1 MVFFSNAQGTNVQI
15 VAAPVNQGS
24 VNANEVIFAGP
35 FAPSNTVTVTYR
47 TPGGISLTPR
57 VLSLVDGAQIIDGVE
72 YNAWT
77 GLLDAAVT
85 EFAGTVTAMF
95 SITAS
100 DGTTIVTN
108 PAYFEVHEGVYI
120 EPPADP
126 SADVWGKILTA
137 LTTVKE
143 SVDNLRK
150 DTDGNTA
157 SITALD
163 SVVSSHSTQI
173 ADLSSTKL
181 DKQTGE
187 TANHMVYAKTPE
199 GAQEM
204 LPFPSGTIANIKD
217 GEPVGSLEQL
227 GSYAQGEYD
236 TALGTDNTTGVK
248 GYYIAGVYF
257 SANQTIFVLDYT
269 FWPQITVVPTVPAPD
284 EETPTP
290 EWAANDVALFTFSRD
305 VTLTAPIKNV
315 DHNLL
320 YIGQNL
326 ANVVPTTSV
335 TDIRSNSDSVCV
347 PSKPTAGRVKLTN
360 GGASTGTRN
369 IAAGNNATVSGEGN
383 IAGGDFSDVGGFD
396 CVGNAP
402 AAFVR
407 GIRASATGIGSH
419 AEGKETKASA
429 QGSHAEGWQS
439 VASGEYSHA
448 EGQSNATAW
457 QSHAENNATASGQ
470 QSHAEGA
477 ATASGSRS
485 HAENEARAEGA
496 NSHAEGSADA
506 LAKGDYSHAESG
518 GKAYGE
524 RSHAEG
530 SGRTGRATGEVGA
543 WEAHAEGAGV
553 ALGVQS
559 HAEGNGTFASGDQS
573 HAEGQGNNASGTAS
587 HAQGIGNT
595 ATAEGQFVAGRYSKV
610 GQNGMSSGQPD
621 GELIVRV
628 GAGQSAANPWTVF
641 SIDTN
646 GTTCTS
652 SAGVNTYGI
661 VASWNAINKEYA
673 DAHYAP
679 IVGGGAYASAVSS
692 QNTTHILPKNSTVI
706 LVGPPGTYATFD
718 ASSGMYKFT
727 NYGTVFEMEASKF
740 VAYGA
745 TDQHEFFFAPAYATT
760 NGSTTTYYTPVY
772 WYSEGTAAYCDA
784 DGTENAN
791 GAFVKVTSKMHYVV
805 KS

>member
-15 VAAPVNQGS
+15 VADPVNQGS

-57 VLSLVDGAQIIDGVE
+57 ILSLVDGAQIIDGME

-108 PAYFEVHEGVYI
+108 PAYFEVHEGVYVA
-120 EPPADP
+120 PPADP

-173 ADLSSTKL
+173 ADLSSNKL

-204 LPFPSGTIANIKD
+204 LPFPAGTIANIKD

-227 GSYAQGEYD
+227 SSKAQGEYD
-236 TALGTDNTTGVK
+236 AAFGSGNTTSVK

-257 SANQTIFVLDYT
+257 SDNQTIFILDYT
-269 FWPQITVVPTVPAPD
+269 FWPQITVVPTDPVPD

-305 VTLTAPIKNV
+305 VTLTAPIQNV

-326 ANVVPTTSV
+326 ENVVPTTRV
-335 TDIRSNSDSVCV
+335 TDERSNSNSVCI
-347 PSKPTAGRVKLTN
+347 PSKPTAGHVKLTN
-360 GGASTGTRN
+360 GGASTGAHN

-383 IAGGDFSDVGGFD
+383 IAGGDCSDVGGFD

-407 GIRASATGIGSH
+407 GIGASATGIGSH
-419 AEGKETKASA
+419 AEGLDTIASA
-429 QGSHAEGWQS
+429 KGSHAEGWQS

-448 EGQSNATAW
+448 EGQSNATAF
-457 QSHAENNATASGQ
+457 QSHAENNSTASGEQSHSEGTATASGK
-470 QSHAEGA
+470 
-477 ATASGSRS
+477 R
-485 HAENEARAEGA
+485 
-496 NSHAEGSADA
+496 SHAEGSSDA
-506 LAKGDYSHAESG
+506 LAKGDYSHAEGG
-518 GKAYGE
+518 GKAHGE

-530 SGRTGRATGEVGA
+530 SGRTGQATGDAGA

-559 HAEGNGTFASGDQS
+559 HAEGNGTVASGEQS
-573 HAEGQGNNASGTAS
+573 HVEGINNTASGKAS
-587 HAQGIGNT
+587 HAQGIGNE
-595 ATAEGQFVAGRYSKV
+595 ALAEGEFVTGKYSKP
-610 GQNGMSSGQPD
+610 GQNAVGDPVSGF
-621 GELIVRV
+621 LVRV
-628 GAGQSAANPWTVF
+628 GSGTSNTARSNCFTIDADETVSMKKAVILTDFISRPF
-641 SIDTN
+641 S
-646 GTTCTS
+646 
-652 SAGVNTYGI
+652 V
-661 VASWNAINKEYA
+661 INKDYA

-679 IVGGGAYASAVSS
+679 IGGGGSYAPAVSS
-692 QNTTHILPKNSTVI
+692 KNTTHIIPKNSTVI
-706 LVGPPGTYATFD
+706 LAGPPGDYATFD

-727 NYGTVFEMEASKF
+727 NYFEMKASNF
-740 VAYGA
+740 VTGGA
-745 TDQHEFFFAPAYATT
+745 TYQHEFFFTPAYATT
-760 NGSTTTYYTPVY
+760 NGSVTTYYTPVY
-772 WYSEGTAAYCDA
+772 WRSEGRAFFCDA
-784 DGTENAN
+784 YGGENAES
-791 GAFVKVTSKMHYVV
+791 AYVKVTSKMHYVV

>member
-15 VAAPVNQGS
+15 VADPVNQGS

-57 VLSLVDGAQIIDGVE
+57 ILSLVDGAQIIDGVE

-95 SITAS
+95 SVTAS
-100 DGTTIVTN
+100 EGTTIVTN
-108 PAYFEVHEGVYI
+108 PAYFEVHEGVYVA
-120 EPPADP
+120 PPADP
-126 SADVWGKILTA
+126 SADVWGEVLSA

-143 SVDNLRK
+143 SVDNVRK
-150 DTDGNTA
+150 DTDDNAA

-163 SVVSSHSTQI
+163 GAVSSHSI
-173 ADLSSTKL
+173 ELARLSSVKL

-204 LPFPSGTIANIKD
+204 LPFPSGTLANIKD
-217 GEPVGSLEQL
+217 GVHAGSLEQL
-227 GSYAQGEYD
+227 GSDAQGEYD

-257 SANQTIFVLDYT
+257 SDNQTIFILDYT
-269 FWPQITVVPTVPAPD
+269 FWPQITVVPTSPVPD

-290 EWAANDVALFTFSRD
+290 EWTANDVALFTFSRD
-305 VTLTAPIKNV
+305 VTLTAPIQNV

-326 ANVVPTTSV
+326 ENVVPTTRV
-335 TDIRSNSDSVCV
+335 TDERSNSNSVCI
-347 PSKPTAGRVKLTN
+347 PSKPTAGHAKLTN
-360 GGASTGTRN
+360 GGASTGTHN

-383 IAGGDFSDVGGFD
+383 IAGGDCSDVGGLD

-407 GIRASATGIGSH
+407 GIGASATGIGSH
-419 AEGKETKASA
+419 AEGLDTKASA
-429 QGSHAEGWQS
+429 KGSHAEGWQS
-439 VASGEYSHA
+439 VASGQYSHA

-457 QSHAENNATASGQ
+457 QSHAENVSTASGE
-470 QSHAEGA
+470 QSHSEGA
-477 ATASGSRS
+477 ATASGR
-485 HAENEARAEGA
+485 R
-496 NSHAEGSADA
+496 SHAEGSEDA
-506 LAKGDYSHAESG
+506 LAKGYYSHAEGG
-518 GKAYGE
+518 GKAYGG

-530 SGRTGRATGEVGA
+530 SGRTGQPTGEADA

-559 HAEGNGTFASGDQS
+559 HAEGNSTVASGAQS
-573 HAEGQGNNASGTAS
+573 HAEGISNTASGRAS

-595 ATAEGQFVAGRYSKV
+595 ASAEGQFVAGRYSKK
-610 GQNGMSSGQPD
+610 GQNGIGGMQPD
-621 GELIVRV
+621 EQLIVRV
-628 GAGQSAANPWTVF
+628 GAGTSGASPWTVF
-641 SIDTN
+641 SIDNN
-646 GTTCTS
+646 GTTCMS
-652 SAGVNTYGI
+652 SAGVNTGGI
-661 VASWNAINKEYA
+661 VAPWNVINKEYA
-673 DAHYAP
+673 DANYAP
-679 IVGGGAYASAVSS
+679 IGGGAYTAAVSS
-692 QNTTHILPKNSTVI
+692 ENTTHILPKESTVI
-706 LVGPPGTYATFD
+706 LVGPSGEYATFD
-718 ASSGMYKFT
+718 PNSGMYKFT
-727 NYGTVFEMEASKF
+727 NYGTVFEMKASTF

-745 TDQHEFFFAPAYATT
+745 TDRHEFFFAPAYATT